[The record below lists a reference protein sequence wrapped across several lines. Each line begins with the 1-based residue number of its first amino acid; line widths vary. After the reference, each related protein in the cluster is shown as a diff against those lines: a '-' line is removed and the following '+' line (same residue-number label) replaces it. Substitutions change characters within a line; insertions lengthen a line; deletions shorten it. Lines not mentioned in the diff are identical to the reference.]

1 MEAAQ
6 HQARQM
12 SARLASSQLVAQN
25 AEATCS
31 HQTVAAAS
39 AEHKAQKLERK
50 VVDLQWEVEQTQ
62 QQLRSKAHHAE
73 LKLKVLYSAH
83 NMQTFQQ
90 SRIHSKSQHRDAMQS
105 QNVQVL

>member
-1 MEAAQ
+1 MESAQ

-25 AEATCS
+25 AEANCS
-31 HQTVAAAS
+31 QQTVAAAS
-39 AEHKAQKLERK
+39 AEHNAQKLERK

-73 LKLKVLYSAH
+73 HKLKVLYNAH
-83 NMQTFQQ
+83 NMPTFQQ
-90 SRIHSKSQHRDAMQS
+90 SSIHTKSQHRDARKS
-105 QNVQVL
+105 QIVQVP